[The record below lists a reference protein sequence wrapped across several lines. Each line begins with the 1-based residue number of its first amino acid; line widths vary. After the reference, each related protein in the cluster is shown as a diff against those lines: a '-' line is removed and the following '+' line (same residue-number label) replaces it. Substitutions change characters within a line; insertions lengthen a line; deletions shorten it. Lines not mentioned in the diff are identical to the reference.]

1 MEAESAAP
9 PPGTGSEP
17 PPNAETAA
25 QASAAGS
32 IKKKLQ
38 ARWRQHTEAPTETT
52 AVPGPAAASAE
63 AGVQAS
69 ARTFQPRWRRAQSPG
84 EGGEAIHP
92 NLQVQPAS
100 TSERPR
106 GFQPRWRQRAQ
117 EVAAIEEQQQRQQQ
131 LEVQGR
137 APTREAAVPSGFQ
150 PRWRRMAVEQPP
162 PPESV
167 ARPLEAGS
175 EKPSGFQARWRRTA
189 AVSLSLPIAPAPE
202 PELAVEVAE
211 PPQVEVPPVEP
222 QRVAL
227 AAPTSPVQEDEPAE
241 SSQDSEWNAA
251 ATSPPLEEAAP
262 RYFLALASQ
271 PESLPDQE
279 PPPAEATPVEPD
291 APSQLEGIAE
301 EAGEVLL
308 LGSEASDGVE
318 FLDISPDENPE
329 DLLAALEH
337 KVRNPIVSLPGPDQE
352 APASPPPEVPA
363 AQPTDARPF
372 KKGLPPLPPLPPV
385 QAPRPL
391 PEHLKAALVDRTV
404 PVDRLPEPAAPVA
417 RPEVTPPRA
426 QAARLAPATA
436 PAAPRLQGGR
446 TTPALVERVRKF
458 KIPTREAR
466 ISGEEVAN
474 FTRQL
479 SVMIGSGLPL
489 LQALHFFAEA
499 VPGGLGKV
507 VGGVADKVSSGY
519 RLSVAMS
526 AHPTLF
532 SEVYVGLIELGET
545 SSHIEDALERLADL
559 LEKQVRLSKRLSAAL
574 IYPAFLVGVSLAAVA
589 LFLTYVLPTMIPLFA
604 GFGMELPWPTRLLL
618 ASRQAVLPGF
628 LLVLLSAALTYY
640 WKPRWVI
647 ARRQRANW
655 ARRIDRFFMGLPLVG
670 KFLIQLATARVLF
683 AMATMLD
690 SGLPL
695 LSALQRCELVAANLE
710 IAARLENAA
719 AAIREGVTVVE
730 AFHSHEVM
738 PPACLHLLAAG
749 EESAKMVEMI
759 QYSARFYEEEVE
771 QAISRFMSLVE
782 PVIMVVMGLVVGFIV
797 LSAVL
802 PTVQMI
808 QQLGV

>member
-1 MEAESAAP
+1 MEAESASQPPDASPAP
-9 PPGTGSEP
+9 AEPDTQAPSPGP
-17 PPNAETAA
+17 
-25 QASAAGS
+25 

-38 ARWRQHTEAPTETT
+38 ARWRQHTEAPAET
-52 AVPGPAAASAE
+52 AAPPGPPTDRESGGQTA
-63 AGVQAS
+63 

-84 EGGEAIHP
+84 EGGEAVHP
-92 NLQVQPAS
+92 NLQAQPAS
-100 TSERPR
+100 TGERPR

-131 LEVQGR
+131 LEVQGK
-137 APTREAAVPSGFQ
+137 APGREANVQAGFQ
-150 PRWRRMAVEQPP
+150 PRWRRMAPEQPP
-162 PPESV
+162 PPQIE
-167 ARPLEAGS
+167 ARPLEAAA
-175 EKPSGFQARWRRTA
+175 EKPSGFRARWRRTA
-189 AVSLSLPIAPAPE
+189 ASSLSLPVEPVLE
-202 PELAVEVAE
+202 PELAVEVVE
-211 PPQVEVPPVEP
+211 PPPIEVPPVEP

-227 AAPTSPVQEDEPAE
+227 AAATSPVQEDEPAE
-241 SSQDSEWNAA
+241 PRQDAEWDEG
-251 ATSPPLEEAAP
+251 ATSPPLAEAAP

-271 PESLPDQE
+271 PESPPDQQ
-279 PPPAEATPVEPD
+279 PPPVEVTPLEPE

-308 LGSEASDGVE
+308 LGAQASDGVE

-329 DLLAALEH
+329 ELLAALEH
-337 KVRNPIVSLPGPDQE
+337 KVRSPVVSLPGPDQ
-352 APASPPPEVPA
+352 AGPASPPAEVPV
-363 AQPTDARPF
+363 AQPPESRPF

-404 PVDRLPEPAAPVA
+404 PVDRLPDAAPVA
-417 RPEVTPPRA
+417 RPAAPPTR
-426 QAARLAPATA
+426 APAAGPAPVRA

-545 SSHIEDALERLADL
+545 SSHIEDALDRLADL

-589 LFLTYVLPTMIPLFA
+589 LFLIYVLPTMIPLFA

-628 LLVLLSAALTYY
+628 LLVLLSAALYHY

-710 IAARLENAA
+710 IAGRLESAA